1 MYRMRVVPPPLSV
14 TRPPP
19 SITISGPVSL
29 KTFAGRSSSMTTG
42 SGPQSN
48 VITPP
53 PATASMNAS
62 PVQLAG
68 VPSPTTVVGFETF
81 SRPASAGISQCP
93 SGLPAGGP
101 SSKTGG
107 SPPVEPE
114 LSEPPELPEPVVELS
129 LPLVLSPPVEPV
141 VPVVSSE
148 PVLPVLP
155 VPAASPLDDPHP
167 EDVDPS

>member
-1 MYRMRVVPPPLSV
+1 
-14 TRPPP
+14 
-19 SITISGPVSL
+19 
-29 KTFAGRSSSMTTG
+29 
-42 SGPQSN
+42 
-48 VITPP
+48 
-53 PATASMNAS
+53 
-62 PVQLAG
+62 LAG

-155 VPAASPLDDPHP
+155 VPVASPLDDPHP
-167 EDVDPS
+167 EDVDPSAPEVSCPSPALADAPEVSSAGVADDSSSSAAPLEAAPSASSSPS